1 MQCWCKSNGDEKA
14 KSIEEAQNH
23 VKALEARVDELTATS
38 SRLTSEITHT
48 EDEVSSNEK
57 ALEASEAL
65 RAKQVTEFAADEK
78 DLTQSATSVDNAL
91 GVIGT
96 SQSSFLQTSN
106 RRVANALTQLKIALS
121 KHDRLFTKAQRSDV
135 EFLQTSL
142 ETPGAVEGLL
152 TGLKDSFEV
161 QLSDL
166 KKQETEDKKAHE
178 GLVKAKTEEIQA
190 GKKQLEAKKEQKA
203 SADLEKE
210 QSKQDIRDTTAAL
223 EADGAV
229 STEVKEKCAVMDTD
243 YDKAQQVAI
252 WGASCGQ
259 QDHWGLDCRWGA
271 WCFRQDL
278 LLFAGVFPRQS
289 PRPCCSC
296 VGCCWEE
303 IGFPPDHL
311 GLDHEVG

>member
-1 MQCWCKSNGDEKA
+1 MIVCLPRHNA
-14 KSIEEAQNH
+14 
-23 VKALEARVDELTATS
+23 
-38 SRLTSEITHT
+38 
-48 EDEVSSNEK
+48 
-57 ALEASEAL
+57 
-65 RAKQVTEFAADEK
+65 VTWNSCRPPWK
-78 DLTQSATSVDNAL
+78 
-91 GVIGT
+91 
-96 SQSSFLQTSN
+96 
-106 RRVANALTQLKIALS
+106 
-121 KHDRLFTKAQRSDV
+121 
-135 EFLQTSL
+135 
-142 ETPGAVEGLL
+142 TPGAVEGLL

-229 STEVKEKCAVMDTD
+229 STEVKEKCAVMDTE
-243 YDKAQQVAI
+243 YDKRSKLRSEEQAAVSKTIEVLTADEAHDVFGKTFSFLQV
-252 WGASCGQ
+252 SSH
-259 QDHWGLDCRWGA
+259 DN
-271 WCFRQDL
+271 RQ
-278 LLFAGVFPRQS
+278 G
-289 PRPCCSC
+289 PCCSC